1 MIHPDDEIIIAPKSK
16 LHGDQM
22 ISFCWNYIDLFVKS
36 NAGLVLIE
44 IGSERGTGS
53 TYRLSKLCNNK
64 GLKLITVDAD
74 PDINNHA
81 GEIARKINPSFENYN
96 ELGEVY
102 LSKYSENNV
111 AICYLDAFD
120 IVTDWPHKESSVET
134 YKKRNV
140 DITNQA
146 AYKMH
151 YDAAVA
157 IHPKVIE
164 GGFICFDDVWLDSN
178 NVWQGKGKT
187 AIPHL
192 LSIGYDI
199 IAYKTNSLLLQKPF
213 DKNKT
218 QIDIEKEKEKI
229 NLEEKIKKN
238 RLNSIPKKVW
248 KRIFS

>member
-1 MIHPDDEIIIAPKSK
+1 MIHPDDELIIAPKSK

-22 ISFCWNYIDLFVKS
+22 IKFCWDYIYLFIKS
-36 NAGLVLIE
+36 QKNLVLIE

-53 TYRLSKLCNNK
+53 TYRLSKLCTSK

-74 PDINNHA
+74 PDINKHA
-81 GEIARKINPSFENYN
+81 GEIARKINPTFENYH

-102 LSKYSENNV
+102 LEKYPENNI

-120 IVTDWPHKESSVET
+120 IVTDWPHKESSIET

-151 YDAAVA
+151 YDASVAV
-157 IHPKVIE
+157 HPKVIE

-178 NVWQGKGKT
+178 NIWQGKGKT
-187 AIPHL
+187 AIPYL
-192 LSIGYDI
+192 LNLGYEI
-199 IAYKTNSLLLQKPF
+199 IAYKTNSLLLQKAF
-213 DKNKT
+213 DKEKINVDT
-218 QIDIEKEKEKI
+218 QTEKDKI
-229 NLEEKIKKN
+229 NLEEKIRKN
-238 RLNSIPKKVW
+238 RLKSIPKKVI
-248 KRIFS
+248 KRFFN